1 MTLNLDLPRRAFQAR
16 PHPTPAERKG
26 DLKRLLSAVL
36 DNQEELVAAVNQDFG
51 GRSRQ
56 ETLLTEIYT
65 TVSAIRHARKNLTRW
80 TQPRRRE
87 VPLTLQPGEAWLQPQ
102 PLGVVGI
109 ISPWNFPV
117 NLALIPLVAAL
128 AAGNRVVIKPS
139 EYTPATADLLRRM
152 LGAAFPEDQVSV
164 VLGDAAVGRTFAAL
178 PFDHL
183 LFTGSTSV
191 GREVMQAA
199 AVNLTPV
206 TLELGGKSPAL
217 IGPGADLKA
226 AAAAIAYG
234 KLTNAGQ
241 ICIAPDYVLVPR
253 GQLRPFVEEFSG
265 AARRLYP
272 GGIAS
277 DEYTSIINDRHSNRL
292 LAYVEEARARGVE
305 LIAPWGEPSHP
316 GGRKLAPVLA
326 LDPPDDLALMQD
338 EIFGPILPVKPYD
351 TLDQAIEFINGRPRP
366 LALYL
371 FTGSRGAE
379 RQVAARTISG
389 SLCINDALTQ
399 FAVDD
404 LPFGGVGPSGM
415 GRYHGREGFD
425 TFSYLKPVFRTRWF
439 NPAALFRPPATG
451 VQRALG
457 RWLIGKPAARPAKQ
471 PPAGMGI

>member
-1 MTLNLDLPRRAFQAR
+1 
-16 PHPTPAERKG
+16 
-26 DLKRLLSAVL
+26 V
-36 DNQEELVAAVNQDFG
+36 
-51 GRSRQ
+51 
-56 ETLLTEIYT
+56 
-65 TVSAIRHARKNLTRW
+65 
-80 TQPRRRE
+80 
-87 VPLTLQPGEAWLQPQ
+87 
-102 PLGVVGI
+102 
-109 ISPWNFPV
+109 
-117 NLALIPLVAAL
+117 
-128 AAGNRVVIKPS
+128 
-139 EYTPATADLLRRM
+139 
-152 LGAAFPEDQVSV
+152 
-164 VLGDAAVGRTFAAL
+164 

-191 GREVMQAA
+191 GREVMKAA
-199 AVNLTPV
+199 SANLTPV

-217 IGPGADLKA
+217 IGPSADLQA
-226 AAAAIAYG
+226 AAASIAYG
-234 KLTNAGQ
+234 KLSNAGQ
-241 ICIAPDYVLVPR
+241 ICIAPDYVLVP
-253 GQLRPFVEEFSG
+253 GEQARPFVDAFCA
-265 AARRLYP
+265 AARRSYP
-272 GGIAS
+272 GGVES
-277 DEYTSIINDRHSNRL
+277 DEYTSIINDRHRARL
-292 LAYVEEARARGVE
+292 AGYIDEARRRGVE
-305 LIAPWGEPSHP
+305 AISPLDGSV
-316 GGRKLAPVLA
+316 GRKLGPVVLI
-326 LDPPDDLALMQD
+326 DPPEDLAVMQD